1 MYKRYI
7 LMFFVALLGCK
18 ESVDTIYVSSSG
30 NDQNNGTISNP
41 VATIQKA
48 QQLAREI
55 IRKDSDAKI
64 QVILCAG
71 DYYIDETIQLN
82 ESDACGSASVS
93 YLSAGDEA
101 VNIYGGIRLT
111 NWEKWN
117 QNIYRVKL
125 ADSLLNKDLNV
136 LLEDG
141 EAMPM
146 ARYPNKGKG
155 FGGELKRIDN
165 TTVSVPQN
173 WANYD
178 FSHAQVYGW
187 LGSNWFTELRKVMAV
202 DTEKLLLT
210 IDPGSTS
217 FGGLNSRIYIQGVP
231 ELLDAEGEWCINK
244 KDGYL
249 YYWPL
254 NNDLSLQDKK
264 IILPV
269 LSRLIEIKGISE
281 DHLAENIT
289 FKGLNFIGS
298 NFSSSWKIFKEGED
312 GSMPEELQEGL
323 IYIENAANVL
333 VENCAIIGAG
343 HSAVY
348 INNKAEKC
356 QIKGCHIKEA
366 GFCGIYAN
374 SYFPG
379 SGNYEKPMDSYIN
392 KKHVFTNNYIHD
404 CGKYIGGGCGIQL
417 FQSGD
422 NTITHNLI
430 HEMPRYGISY
440 KGVRNGV
447 LVEKFGEDK
456 INYENHFDYIHTR
469 NNYIAYNEIYNV
481 CRSSFDFGAIESWG
495 AGKDNVWD
503 TNAIHDIDQSVEWD
517 GWAHG
522 LFPDDASDYLTVKNN
537 IVYELKGGKA
547 TGAIM
552 VKSFNQ
558 IVENNI
564 FVDNQIG
571 RALTMAP
578 FAEPA
583 AGNCVRNNIIC
594 NSGVDLYDVDK
605 NSFSKGFYGFYENAF
620 NKEYVKGKS
629 VFAEVDKNVIYPHY
643 NQLDSIKEKGWDIG
657 SMVADPLFDKKN
669 SQESVTYWD
678 YQLKENSP
686 AYQLGF
692 KPIEYHKI
700 GLLPDFGFEV
710 LRKRNLSRT
719 IEAESYNRMRG
730 LRPIAA
736 TGIYHMESGAWTK
749 YEAVDFSQGD
759 YNQCAIYYLDS
770 KSKKSGTLFELRID
784 SPSGELIGTVSS
796 TDTVIPV
803 KQVTGIH
810 DLYLVFSQSIGLDS
824 FKFVEIK
831 D

>member
-1 MYKRYI
+1 
-7 LMFFVALLGCK
+7 MFFVALLGCK

-289 FKGLNFIGS
+289 FKGLNLQT
-298 NFSSSWKIFKEGED
+298 
-312 GSMPEELQEGL
+312 PENTSGW
-323 IYIENAANVL
+323 YIPSIE
-333 VENCAIIGAG
+333 
-343 HSAVY
+343 
-348 INNKAEKC
+348 
-356 QIKGCHIKEA
+356 QIKEA
-366 GFCGIYAN
+366 TTI
-374 SYFPG
+374 
-379 SGNYEKPMDSYIN
+379 I
-392 KKHVFTNNYIHD
+392 KKF
-404 CGKYIGGGCGIQL
+404 L
-417 FQSGD
+417 
-422 NTITHNLI
+422 
-430 HEMPRYGISY
+430 
-440 KGVRNGV
+440 
-447 LVEKFGEDK
+447 DK
-456 INYENHFDYIHTR
+456 L
-469 NNYIAYNEIYNV
+469 
-481 CRSSFDFGAIESWG
+481 
-495 AGKDNVWD
+495 
-503 TNAIHDIDQSVEWD
+503 DI
-517 GWAHG
+517 
-522 LFPDDASDYLTVKNN
+522 
-537 IVYELKGGKA
+537 
-547 TGAIM
+547 
-552 VKSFNQ
+552 
-558 IVENNI
+558 
-564 FVDNQIG
+564 
-571 RALTMAP
+571 
-578 FAEPA
+578 
-583 AGNCVRNNIIC
+583 
-594 NSGVDLYDVDK
+594 
-605 NSFSKGFYGFYENAF
+605 
-620 NKEYVKGKS
+620 
-629 VFAEVDKNVIYPHY
+629 
-643 NQLDSIKEKGWDIG
+643 
-657 SMVADPLFDKKN
+657 
-669 SQESVTYWD
+669 
-678 YQLKENSP
+678 
-686 AYQLGF
+686 
-692 KPIEYHKI
+692 
-700 GLLPDFGFEV
+700 
-710 LRKRNLSRT
+710 
-719 IEAESYNRMRG
+719 
-730 LRPIAA
+730 
-736 TGIYHMESGAWTK
+736 
-749 YEAVDFSQGD
+749 
-759 YNQCAIYYLDS
+759 
-770 KSKKSGTLFELRID
+770 
-784 SPSGELIGTVSS
+784 
-796 TDTVIPV
+796 
-803 KQVTGIH
+803 
-810 DLYLVFSQSIGLDS
+810 
-824 FKFVEIK
+824 
-831 D
+831 